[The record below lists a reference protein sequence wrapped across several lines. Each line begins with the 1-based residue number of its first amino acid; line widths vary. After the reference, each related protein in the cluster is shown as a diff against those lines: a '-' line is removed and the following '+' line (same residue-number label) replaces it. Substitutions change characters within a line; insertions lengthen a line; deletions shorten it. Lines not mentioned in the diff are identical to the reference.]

1 MNDDNLTDLLEARA
15 ADVPVG
21 PPPLAQMHRDAVR
34 RRRSYVAGLA
44 AAAAVVVT
52 VGAVA
57 VWPDGSGS
65 ERDSVPLASDSPSQ
79 PASDDVPPAG
89 FRWVGIGQAAIAVPD
104 SWATNAIGCGTPQT
118 DTVVV
123 DVSVIEACAM
133 PYPKDTSSVWLRE
146 RQPVDEI
153 ATWTPVEVDGEEA
166 LRSPD
171 ERFDG
176 FRGATLYRASIYLRG
191 RDVVFEASSTVS
203 QEVVDEVLSR
213 ITILDTLVAV
223 PGVSPA
229 NYGTTPQS
237 RAGENYVRM
246 VREAGL
252 VAEVVTERS
261 QATAGFVLGV
271 SPAPGTVVEP
281 GTVVTVTVAA

>member
-15 ADVPVG
+15 ADVTVG
-21 PPPLAQMHRDAVR
+21 PPPLAEMHRHAVR
-34 RRRSYVAGLA
+34 RRRSYVAALA

-65 ERDSVPLASDSPSQ
+65 GRDSTPTASDSPS
-79 PASDDVPPAG
+79 PSPSPEVPPAG
-89 FRWVGIGQAAIAVPD
+89 FRWVGMGRAVIAVPD
-104 SWATNAIGCGTPQT
+104 SWATNDIRCGTPQSN
-118 DTVVV
+118 TVVV
-123 DVSVIEACAM
+123 DVSVIETCATA
-133 PYPKDTSSVWLRE
+133 YPADTSSVWLRE

-171 ERFDG
+171 ERLVGYGDSPIF
-176 FRGATLYRASIYLRG
+176 RASVYLPG
-191 RDVVFEASSTVS
+191 RDVVFAASSTVS

-213 ITILDTLVAV
+213 VTILDTLVAV
-223 PGVSPA
+223 PGISPA
-229 NYGTTPQS
+229 NYGPTPQS
-237 RAGENYVRM
+237 KAGETYVRM

-252 VAEVVTERS
+252 VAEVVTE
-261 QATAGFVLGV
+261 QGPLPGFVLDV

-281 GTVVTVTVAA
+281 GAVVTVTVAG